1 MGLRFRRKFPSSL
14 ELRNVPQVTYR
25 YFSEALQ
32 KHTQAEIILPNLSLT
47 GPFHVMFLLHGLS
60 DDQSIWMRRTSI
72 ERYVEGLPLIVVMP
86 DGGRGWYTDAIE
98 GYAYETAIGKELPK
112 IIATTFATKG
122 PWCISG
128 LSMGGYGAAK
138 LALKFP
144 ETFHSAVSHS
154 GAMGMAHFLP
164 DRDEAFKRE
173 VARIFGP
180 DPVGGENDLHALVG
194 KLRPSKMPLIR
205 FDCGV
210 DDFLIEFNRD
220 FHRHLNELGID
231 HEYGE
236 FPGEHDWAYWDE
248 HVKEGIAFHRKNLH
262 F

>member
-1 MGLRFRRKFPSSL
+1 M
-14 ELRNVPQVTYR
+14 PQATLR

-32 KHTQAEIILPNLSLT
+32 KHTQAEIILPNLSLD

-86 DGGRGWYTDAIE
+86 DGGRGWYTDAVE
-98 GYAYETAIGKELPK
+98 GYAYETAIATELPA
-112 IIATTFATKG
+112 IIAKTFPTKG

-128 LSMGGYGAAK
+128 LSMGGYGAVK
-138 LALKFP
+138 LALKHS

-154 GAMGMAHFLP
+154 GAMGMAHFIP

-180 DPVGGENDLHALVG
+180 NPVGGDNDLHALVG

-220 FHRHLNELGID
+220 FDRHLRELEVG
-231 HEYGE
+231 HEYQE
-236 FPGEHDWAYWDE
+236 FPGDHNWAYWDE
-248 HVKEGIAFHRKNLH
+248 HVQEGISFHRKNLH